1 MRIRTKKPIDFVEVH
16 DHAAGVSLPR
26 ETLRAGM
33 YSITART
40 CGYVWLKNGRQ
51 NVRYAMRESLM
62 EEAIKRGLA
71 EIRFDVE
78 VTAELF

>member
-1 MRIRTKKPIDFVEVH
+1 VVCFINGLIAFYGSNPSFND
-16 DHAAGVSLPR
+16 G
-26 ETLRAGM
+26 
-33 YSITART
+33 SILS
-40 CGYVWLKNGRQ
+40 GYVWLKNGRQ